1 MRCCRDSLFAQN
13 GGPYLQQLFVKIFLS
28 RADPDNSMSVHPSKM
43 FLVIFVLPTPINA
56 FSIDSIPA
64 VLTTTD
70 PFRFSSPSFG
80 IMPAHEG
87 FFVQHGSILTG
98 FACYAVGM
106 CALTA
111 WDEHVLPRMMEPAAY
126 KKWTGMT
133 HPSLK
138 ESPSLENAVL
148 FGLPTLEEI
157 MDACVLIK
165 TADNALAHQFICAMS
180 HTSEWDSEDEYDHCE
195 VSEEWS
201 AHYGV
206 EVATCRRARR

>member
-1 MRCCRDSLFAQN
+1 MR
-13 GGPYLQQLFVKIFLS
+13 FVCVT
-28 RADPDNSMSVHPSKM
+28 VHPHM
-43 FLVIFVLPTPINA
+43 LFLVIFVLPTPINA
-56 FSIDSIPA
+56 FNIDTIPA
-64 VLTTTD
+64 VLTATD
-70 PFRFSSPSFG
+70 PLRFSSPSFG
-80 IMPAHEG
+80 IMSAHEG
-87 FFVQHGSILTG
+87 FFDHHGSILTG

-111 WDEHVLPRMMEPAAY
+111 WDKHVLPGMMEPTAY

-157 MDACVLIK
+157 MDACVLLK
-165 TADNALAHQFICAMS
+165 TADNALAYQFICATS
-180 HTSEWDSEDEYDHCE
+180 HTSEWDSEEKYDHCE

-206 EVATCRRARR
+206 EIATCRRARR